1 MAKTN
6 TRKYLIYGSIAA
18 IVGVVVY
25 YIWKGSKKDDKPKDE
40 TPAPDNDGNQKDG
53 NIQDNKG
60 KSDGGGA
67 SSGAPAGLDIEKFQT
82 WIWNRV
88 EHTLSKVSSSPDKY
102 NSTLCSG
109 ACDFDSGVDGK
120 WGTNTAKA
128 WGNYKQ
134 YWDISKNQPTA
145 EGDKKFPKG
154 GSKDSGSGSG
164 QSGKPTTTQQ
174 SQDNKKS
181 MDALVFSF
189 TGNTAATPLVD
200 SSGRILL
207 VKFHI
212 TWGTIK
218 DYKIVFFEMKS
229 GKRKPYFKIQ
239 ELDSNKLIREGSWE
253 YLNNTPKFTPTLG
266 KYANQTIKGASV
278 LGCLK
283 LLLEERLA
291 STGGVIK
298 WGEY

>member
-6 TRKYLIYGSIAA
+6 TRKYLIYGSIAT
-18 IVGVVVY
+18 IVGVLAY
-25 YIWKGSKKDDKPKDE
+25 FIWKGSTKPQQPKNDE
-40 TPAPDNDGNQKDG
+40 TIPEEDN
-53 NIQDNKG
+53 NKG
-60 KSDGGGA
+60 GKNNGGGSP
-67 SSGAPAGLDIEKFQT
+67 SSGIPAGLNVTKFQE

-88 EHTLSKVSSSPDKY
+88 EHGLSKVSSNPDKY
-102 NSTLCSG
+102 NSMLCSG
-109 ACDFDSGVDGK
+109 ACDFNTGVDGN
-120 WGTNTAKA
+120 WGKTGLSKTSLA
-128 WGNYKQ
+128 WEKYKQ

-154 GSKDSGSGSG
+154 GGKDSGSGSG
-164 QSGKPTTTQQ
+164 QSGKPTPTQQ

-200 SSGRILL
+200 SSGRILV
-207 VKFHI
+207 VKFHF

-253 YLNNTPKFTPTLG
+253 YLNNTPKFTPTAG

-283 LLLEERLA
+283 LLLEEKLA
-291 STGGVIK
+291 SVGGVIK